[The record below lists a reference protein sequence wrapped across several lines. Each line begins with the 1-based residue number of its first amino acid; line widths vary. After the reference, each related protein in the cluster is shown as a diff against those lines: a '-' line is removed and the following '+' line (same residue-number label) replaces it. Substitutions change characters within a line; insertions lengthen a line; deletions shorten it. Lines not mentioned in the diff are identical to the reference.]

1 MSTSK
6 VQLFK
11 EVAIIPDVKT
21 VWDFYTLAMQNI
33 NDIIFLYLNNVKFG
47 SFFII
52 SRFIKL

>member
-21 VWDFYTLAMQNI
+21 VWDFYTLAMQNKI
-33 NDIIFLYLNNVKFG
+33 AVLPEWLQRLQQKKN
-47 SFFII
+47 
-52 SRFIKL
+52 